1 MAKRS
6 AMKRIGGKSW
16 KPSLEM
22 GKLSAQTTMTVRA
35 SRTSRGFMCLCRDAA
50 VLRGARASSLALAR
64 RAAQRLLRDAHG
76 QRRVV
81 ATRKNDR
88 GGEECG
94 GAGEGRSDRGVVT
107 NDVAISGDA
116 ASGVAPAA
124 DRAMLLDIADLHV
137 HFVTSR
143 GSVRAVEG

>member
-1 MAKRS
+1 
-6 AMKRIGGKSW
+6 
-16 KPSLEM
+16 
-22 GKLSAQTTMTVRA
+22 
-35 SRTSRGFMCLCRDAA
+35 
-50 VLRGARASSLALAR
+50 
-64 RAAQRLLRDAHG
+64 
-76 QRRVV
+76 VV

-124 DRAMLLDIADLHV
+124 DRAVLLDIADLHV

-143 GSVRAVEG
+143 GIVRAVEGISYQVRQGEIVALVGESGCGKSVSALSCIS